1 MQISDWWRSVFKD
14 SQFKPAILT
23 RSILAG
29 LASIS
34 TAVFAQADQAQEQLP
49 AFGNTKW
56 NLFDVSWNAPMD
68 TISGM
73 TEWSKDINAVYSIT
87 TWLSAL
93 VFIAVSVPLIITL
106 VKFRRKPG
114 DETPPKQFHGS
125 STLEVL
131 WTVIPVFLLL
141 FIAVPTWRVL
151 FKHAQVPPGAMEVE
165 VIGHQW
171 WWEFRY
177 PQNGNVVTANE
188 LHVPENTA
196 IHFTLTSNDVIHSF
210 WVPRWGGKKD
220 VLPGHKNDLVVTSPP
235 LANPNKKGGEMYQG
249 QCVELCGASHAL
261 MRFNAVVHTKAEFE
275 SWVKTANSPPVVET
289 ASQKAGEEVF
299 ARCQACH
306 TIAGTPS
313 EQIPGDK
320 IGPNLS
326 TFGNRK
332 YLAAGTRMNTPE
344 NLAEWLRNPPSIK
357 PGALMPNLGLTE
369 EEIAQVSSYLRQATV
384 KTY

>member
-1 MQISDWWRSVFKD
+1 MQISDWWRSVSKVFKLQ
-14 SQFKPAILT
+14 SSAVT
-23 RSILAG
+23 HSILAG
-29 LASIS
+29 LASMS
-34 TAVFAQADQAQEQLP
+34 TGVLAQAEQQQEQVP
-49 AFGNTKW
+49 AFGDTKW
-56 NLFDVSWNAPMD
+56 NLFDISWNAPMN
-68 TISGM
+68 TVAGI
-73 TEWSKDINAVYSIT
+73 TEWSRDINDVYSMT
-87 TWLSAL
+87 TWISVL
-93 VFIAVSVPLIITL
+93 VFFAVSIPLIWVLI
-106 VKFRRKPG
+106 KFRQREG
-114 DETPPKQFHGS
+114 DNVPPKQFHGN

-131 WTVIPVFLLL
+131 WTAIPVVLLL

-151 FKHAQVPPGAMEVE
+151 FKHAKVPAGAMEVE

-177 PQNGNVVTANE
+177 PQNGNVITANE
-188 LHVPENTA
+188 LHVPENTP
-196 IHFTLTSNDVIHSF
+196 IHFVLSSNDVIHSF
-210 WVPRWGGKKD
+210 WIPKWGGKKD
-220 VLPGHKNDLVVTSPP
+220 ALPGHKNDIVITSPS
-235 LANPNKKGGEMYQG
+235 LENPNKRGGEMYQG

-261 MRFNAVVHTKAEFE
+261 MRFNAVVHSKAEFE
-275 SWVKTANSPPVVET
+275 SWVKTANTPPTVET

-326 TFGNRK
+326 NFGNRK

-344 NLAEWLRNPPSIK
+344 NLAAWLRNPPSIK